1 MTSHRAADGMYITS
15 NGCSTPYRH
24 AALVEH
30 MSQSFLAVGSWQ
42 SQFGMDCAPDV
53 HRVYALVNGL
63 HDRPPAQ
70 IRDDE
75 I

>member
-1 MTSHRAADGMYITS
+1 MTSHRAADGMNITS

-30 MSQSFLAVGSWQ
+30 MSQSFLAVGGWQ
-42 SQFGMDCAPDV
+42 LQFGMDRSPDV
-53 HRVYALVNGL
+53 HGVYAIVNGL
-63 HDRPPAQ
+63 HYRPPAQ
-70 IRDDE
+70 ICDDE